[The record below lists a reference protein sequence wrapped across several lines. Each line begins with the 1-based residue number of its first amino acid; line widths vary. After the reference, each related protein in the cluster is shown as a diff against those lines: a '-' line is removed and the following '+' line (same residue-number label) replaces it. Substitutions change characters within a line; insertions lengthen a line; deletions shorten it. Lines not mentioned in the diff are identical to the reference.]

1 MNWQTDISKIE
12 TPHEEIHFGIK
23 VMASEPVL
31 LYFPDD
37 PFGQVYQIARLTRW
51 ANGVE
56 RFYLCNSLQGTRYK
70 TGGFFCIIEPPK

>member
-12 TPHEEIHFGIK
+12 TPYYENWHGQT
-23 VMASEPVL
+23 VMASGPVL
-31 LYFPDD
+31 LYSPDD